1 MKKKILIIGFPNSVH
16 TLNWINSVD
25 LTKFKVFFFPSTSS
39 NLSCI
44 NDKRVT
50 YYEDHY
56 EISKLKIFL
65 YRFLS
70 LLSLDKFF
78 FTPKIYIKQI
88 IHNKYLL
95 KDYIFFL
102 QPDIIHS
109 LEIQHSGYLTYDAIN
124 KSGAKLM
131 KYNKDWELIEKEY
144 DSENPTKYRRNT
156 QPSLACLS
164 LSDVLIIRNW
174 IDYAKGIGDPS
185 AQLLNHTELVC
196 QKVYKIAENR
206 VATYVWQEQS

>member
-1 MKKKILIIGFPNSVH
+1 MVEMRPEVSGFYKGLIYC
-16 TLNWINSVD
+16 
-25 LTKFKVFFFPSTSS
+25 SS
-39 NLSCI
+39 LEEASQIADYMNVVI
-44 NDKRVT
+44 HQRVG
-50 YYEDHY
+50 
-56 EISKLKIFL
+56 SKLPLVVKRGCSEYSAEF
-65 YRFLS
+65 
-70 LLSLDKFF
+70 
-78 FTPKIYIKQI
+78 
-88 IHNKYLL
+88 
-95 KDYIFFL
+95 
-102 QPDIIHS
+102 PD
-109 LEIQHSGYLTYDAIN
+109 YDAIN

-131 KYNKDWELIEKEY
+131 KYNKDWKLIEKEY